1 MKCIFLFNYSEH
13 SSVILEFTGI
23 LNTALFGFIRVA
35 IFLEHMNKYM
45 YCNKNFVAHV
55 MLTNHKKV
63 KSRSHRTQRVKLSG
77 LLYLF
82 NELIRAGI

>member
-1 MKCIFLFNYSEH
+1 
-13 SSVILEFTGI
+13 
-23 LNTALFGFIRVA
+23 
-35 IFLEHMNKYM
+35 MNKRM

-63 KSRSHRTQRVKLSG
+63 KSRSHQTKRVKLSG

-82 NELIRAGI
+82 NEVIRAGILMFQCSNAPSSGLISDPSSWGITIFNMVV